1 MYSLN
6 ALFHSAVG
14 VNGFLDAVFLFCA
27 VALPYIIVIF
37 SLLFFIRMHIT
48 TYGSSTGIVQLKH
61 FGLWLESMFDVLF
74 AVGGAWMISEV
85 LKQMLNTPRPYVL
98 DPTVPHLLELPKY
111 AAFPSSH
118 TAVLVAL
125 ALIVFYEYR
134 RVGSFLLAAAIVV
147 GFARVIVGVHS
158 IEDIIGGV
166 AVGVLA
172 AFLVATLRRHMDHA
186 YMD

>member
-1 MYSLN
+1 MDGLN

-14 VNGFLDAVFLFCA
+14 INGFLDAFFLFCA
-27 VALPYIIVIF
+27 VALPLVIVVFTI
-37 SLLFFIRMHIT
+37 LFFIRMHIT
-48 TYGSSTGIVQLKH
+48 RYASSKGIVQLKH

-74 AVGGAWMISEV
+74 ATGGAWMLSEV
-85 LKQMLNTPRPYVL
+85 VKRVVNTPRPYVL
-98 DPTVPHLLELPKY
+98 DPTLPHLLELPKY

-125 ALIVFYEYR
+125 ALIVFYEYK
-134 RVGSFLLAAAIVV
+134 RVGAFLLAAAIVV

-158 IEDIIGGV
+158 IEDIIGGI

-172 AFLVATLRRHMDHA
+172 AFLVATIRRHMDHVDMA
-186 YMD
+186 